1 MKTIT
6 IEIQD
11 DETFV
16 PYIFKTADMPDIV
29 AALCSAGGY
38 QATIIEDGEEVENP
52 IKPEQFAWQ
61 RVKNFATNELNHYR
75 KNIKVQEATK
85 DIVIPEVEIKGL

>member
-1 MKTIT
+1 MKKIT

-38 QATIIEDGEEVENP
+38 QSTIIEDGEEVENP
-52 IKPEQFAWQ
+52 ITPYLSDRDWE
-61 RVKNFATNELNHYR
+61 TS
-75 KNIKVQEATK
+75 
-85 DIVIPEVEIKGL
+85 